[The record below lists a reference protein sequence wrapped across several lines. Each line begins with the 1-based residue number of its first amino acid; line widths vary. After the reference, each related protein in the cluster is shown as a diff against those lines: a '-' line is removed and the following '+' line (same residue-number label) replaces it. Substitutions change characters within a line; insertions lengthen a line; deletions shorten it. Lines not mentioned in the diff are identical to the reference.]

1 MTRSYDLLPQHPS
14 TQTMGV
20 ATCAATDAAT
30 DAATGDPT
38 CAAYPTRLSPAT
50 GRPSRTRDWAKQS
63 DHPSCAYAA
72 AAWRRRLTQP
82 RWSAPLC
89 QLDRCCWCANAQR
102 RPKQHPL
109 ALQEDFYLRYE
120 SYISSPPGINMQHA
134 RNLDEMVT
142 SYATKKPRHANF

>member
-89 QLDRCCWCANAQR
+89 QLDRCCWLVPTPNGGQ
-102 RPKQHPL
+102 QHL
-109 ALQEDFYLRYE
+109 IKEALPGSRSVPYYWH
-120 SYISSPPGINMQHA
+120 SSPPGINMQHA
-134 RNLDEMVT
+134 SNFDEMVHQL
-142 SYATKKPRHANF
+142 P

>member
-82 RWSAPLC
+82 RWSAPVVSAGSVL
-89 QLDRCCWCANAQR
+89 LVRQR
-102 RPKQHPL
+102 PTAAKTTPTS
-109 ALQEDFYLRYE
+109 DFYLRYSYE